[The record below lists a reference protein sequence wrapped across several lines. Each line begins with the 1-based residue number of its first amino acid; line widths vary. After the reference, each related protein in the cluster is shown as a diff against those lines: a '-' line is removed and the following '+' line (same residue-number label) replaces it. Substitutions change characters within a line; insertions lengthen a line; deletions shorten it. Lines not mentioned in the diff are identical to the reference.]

1 MNKAKQTIYYKYL
14 IIFLI
19 YIYLKIYY
27 LYYLYYRNKNMLN
40 LKIDIKTKCVFN
52 DLKLNEVIDENI
64 LNKLIASDLLQSTSW
79 SVGNITFENEREQLL
94 KLKKKIKKNKLEVK
108 YNKVKYGFG
117 RVYPFGGMSLC
128 SLRRE
133 IRQTLSYDKYV
144 DIDME
149 NCHPVILLQICENN
163 GIECRYLKQYVISR
177 KEILLEVQ
185 EKYNC
190 SRDVAKKLFLRLSY
204 LGSFDGW
211 CDDNKIDCNLQDK
224 LNFIQDFTNELKCI
238 SVEIIKN
245 NPEILKIVNNLE
257 KKNKN
262 ASVVSIYLQEKE
274 CLILEVV
281 YNYLDELKIINKDC
295 VLCFD
300 GIMILKDKYN
310 PDLLIK
316 LNEYVLT
323 HTGFKINFEKKEMN
337 THYLEELKL
346 VNCILD
352 DFETESIEFEKTH
365 CKIINKSIYI
375 KQTDINSD
383 VIIFSK
389 TRLREAYE
397 HLVCGEDKNGKVK
410 LFIDQWT
417 TGNKNIRK
425 YDDLNCFPYPLICPD
440 NIFNTWT
447 PFICEGYIDDYTP
460 NKEGLNF
467 FLNHIKILCGNEEN
481 VSDYFIK
488 WIGQMIQYPSVK
500 TICPTLISKEGAGK
514 GSLIKLMIAML
525 GEKKVFETTN
535 SSRDVWGEFNNK
547 MTNSFLVN
555 LNELSKKDT
564 IESQGKIKG
573 LITDKSLTINAKG
586 KDQFEI
592 NSYHRFIITTN
603 KEDPINTSQD
613 DRRNLIIRSS
623 DELIENKE
631 YFIKL
636 NLLLEDIIVVRTC
649 YDYFKN
655 IKNLN
660 NFCSLP
666 LPKTNYQENLKL
678 LNYSVPEQFIMDFCS
693 SNNGIIEVSSSELYE
708 LFLNF
713 VSSNNIEY
721 KITPLKFGVKI
732 SNLNI
737 SGIEKGIH
745 SRTGNSRS
753 MDVDKIKKHFN
764 IIDNPFNDDDEKNE
778 EAKYGIKI
786 EAIKQYNNC
795 ELDFG
800 I

>member
-1 MNKAKQTIYYKYL
+1 MTNFHSIKIEKNINC
-14 IIFLI
+14 IF
-19 YIYLKIYY
+19 
-27 LYYLYYRNKNMLN
+27 NN
-40 LKIDIKTKCVFN
+40 LELEETIDIS
-52 DLKLNEVIDENI
+52 I
-64 LNKLIASDLLQSTSW
+64 LNKLIASDGLLQTTSW
-79 SVGNITFENEREQLL
+79 KAGKINFLNEKEQLIS
-94 KLKKKIKKNKLEVK
+94 LKKNIKKNKLKVK
-108 YNKVKYGFG
+108 YNKVEYGLG
-117 RVYPFGGMSLC
+117 RVYPKAGLSLC
-128 SLRRE
+128 SLRKE
-133 IRQTLSYDKYV
+133 IRQTLSLNQYV

-149 NCHPVILLQICENN
+149 NCHPVLLLQICEFN
-163 GIECRYLKQYVISR
+163 GVECKYLKQYVNSR

-185 EKYNC
+185 QKYNC
-190 SRDVAKKLFLRLSY
+190 SRDIAKKLFLRLSY
-204 LGSFDGW
+204 LGGFEGW
-211 CDDNKIDCNLQDK
+211 CHENKIECTEK

-238 SVEIIKN
+238 GSEVLKA
-245 NPEILKIVNNLE
+245 NPELLKIVKKLE
-257 KKNKN
+257 KKNEK
-262 ASVVSIYLQEKE
+262 ASVMSIFLQEKE
-274 CLILEVV
+274 CLMLEIV
-281 YNYLDELKIINKDC
+281 YNYFKSEGIINNNC

-300 GIMILKDKYN
+300 GIMIKEHFYN
-310 PDLLIK
+310 PEILNK
-316 LNEYVLT
+316 LSDIVFT
-323 HTGFKINFEKKEMN
+323 QSKFRINFEKKEMN
-337 THYLEELKL
+337 THYLEELKT

-352 DFETESIEFEKTH
+352 DFESESIEFEKTH

-375 KQTDINSD
+375 KQTDLDSD
-383 VIIFSK
+383 VLIFSK

-397 HLVCGEDKNGKVK
+397 HLVCGEDKNGKAK

-425 YDDLNCFPYPLICPD
+425 YDDLNCFPYPLKCPD
-440 NIFNTWT
+440 NIYNTWT
-447 PFICEGYIDDYTP
+447 PFFCERFKDDYKP
-460 NKEGLNF
+460 NIEGLNF

-655 IKNLN
+655 IKNLDK
-660 NFCSLP
+660 FGSLP

-678 LNYSVPEQFIMDFCS
+678 LNYSIPEQFLMDFCN
-693 SNNGIIEVSSSELYE
+693 SNNGIIEVDNKELYD

-713 VSSNNIEY
+713 VESNNIEY
-721 KITPLKFGVKI
+721 NITPLKFGVKI

-737 SGIEKGIH
+737 SGIEKGRH
-745 SRTGNSRS
+745 SRSGNSRK

-764 IIDNPFNDDDEKNE
+764 IIDNPFNDSEDENE
-778 EAKYGIKI
+778 EAKPEGVKN
-786 EAIKQYNNC
+786 EASKLYNSC
-795 ELDFG
+795 ELDFDM
-800 I
+800 

>member
-1 MNKAKQTIYYKYL
+1 MDY
-14 IIFLI
+14 
-19 YIYLKIYY
+19 
-27 LYYLYYRNKNMLN
+27 LN
-40 LKIDIKTKCVFN
+40 LKIEMKSKCVFN
-52 DLKLNEVIDENI
+52 ELKLVEIIDESI
-64 LNKLIASDLLQSTSW
+64 LNKLIASDLLQTTSW
-79 SVGNITFENEREQLL
+79 SIGNITFENEKEQLL
-94 KLKKKIKKNKLEVK
+94 KIKRRSKKNKLEVK
-108 YNKVKYGFG
+108 YNKLKYNFG
-117 RVYPFGGMSLC
+117 RVYPFGGLSLC

-133 IRQTLSYDKYV
+133 IRQTLSYDQYV

-149 NCHPVILLQICENN
+149 NCHPVILLQICEAN

-185 EKYNC
+185 QKYNC

-204 LGSFDGW
+204 LGGFDGW
-211 CDDNKIDCNLQDK
+211 CDDNKIECRDK
-224 LNFIQDFTNELKCI
+224 LKFIQDFTNELKCI
-238 SVEIIKN
+238 GSEVLKA
-245 NPEILKIVNNLE
+245 NPEVLKIVKKLE
-257 KKNKN
+257 KKNEK
-262 ASVVSIYLQEKE
+262 ASVMSIFLQEKE

-281 YNYLDELKIINKDC
+281 YHYLDELKIIDKDC

-300 GIMILKDKYN
+300 GIMIKKNKYTI
-310 PDLLIK
+310 DLLSK
-316 LNEYVLT
+316 LNEYVLSQT
-323 HTGFKINFEKKEMN
+323 KFKINFEKKEMTN
-337 THYLEELKL
+337 HYLEELKL
-346 VNCILD
+346 VNYILD
-352 DFETESIEFEKTH
+352 DFETEAIEFEKTH

-425 YDDLNCFPYPLICPD
+425 YDDLNCYPYPLVCPD

-447 PFICEGYIDDYTP
+447 PFICESYTDNYTP
-460 NKEGLNF
+460 NIEGLNF
-467 FLNHIKILCGNEEN
+467 FLNHIKILCGNEEE

-514 GSLIKLMIAML
+514 GSLIKLMSAML

-623 DELIENKE
+623 DELIGNKQ

-636 NLLLEDIIVVRTC
+636 NSLLEDIEVIRTC

-655 IKNLN
+655 IKKLNLFN
-660 NFCSLP
+660 SLP

-678 LNYSVPEQFIMDFCS
+678 LNYSVPEQFLMDFCS
-693 SNNGIIEVSSSELYE
+693 KSGGIVEVSSMELYN

-713 VSSNNIEY
+713 VESNNIEY

-737 SGIEKGIH
+737 SGIESKRKTNGM
-745 SRTGNSRS
+745 SRKL
-753 MDVDKIKKHFN
+753 DIDKIKKHFN
-764 IIDNPFNDDDEKNE
+764 INDNPFNDDDEKNE
-778 EAKYGIKI
+778 EAKNEYKI
-786 EAIKQYNNC
+786 EAIKQYNTC
-795 ELDFG
+795 LLDFND
-800 I
+800 

>member
-1 MNKAKQTIYYKYL
+1 MD
-14 IIFLI
+14 FLNI
-19 YIYLKIYY
+19 KIEK
-27 LYYLYYRNKNMLN
+27 KN
-40 LKIDIKTKCVFN
+40 KCVFDN
-52 DLKLNEVIDENI
+52 LLLTEIIDLNI
-64 LNKLIASDLLQSTSW
+64 LNKLIASDGILQTTSW
-79 SVGNITFENEREQLL
+79 KVGNLTFENEKEQLL
-94 KLKKKIKKNKLEVK
+94 KLKKKIKANKLEVK
-108 YNKVKYGFG
+108 YNKLKYGFG
-117 RVYPFGGMSLC
+117 RVYPFGGLSLC

-133 IRQTLSYDKYV
+133 IRQTLSIDQYI
-144 DIDME
+144 DIDIV
-149 NCHPVILLQICENN
+149 NCHPVLLLQICVANN
-163 GIECRYLKQYVISR
+163 IECKYLKKYVKDR

-185 EKYNC
+185 KKYNC
-190 SRDVAKKLFLRLSY
+190 SRDIAKKLFIRLLY
-204 LGSFDGW
+204 LGWFDGW
-211 CDDNKIDCNLQDK
+211 CDDNKIECRDK
-224 LNFIQDFTNELKCI
+224 LDFIQDFTNELKCI
-238 SVEIIKN
+238 SIDIIKN
-245 NPEILKIVNNLE
+245 NPEILKIVNGLE
-257 KKNKN
+257 KKNIK
-262 ASVVSIYLQEKE
+262 ASVMSIYLQEKE

-281 YNYLDELKIINKDC
+281 YNYLDELNLINKNC

-300 GIMILKDKYN
+300 GIMIKCDKYN
-310 PDLLIK
+310 SDILNK
-316 LNEYVLT
+316 LSDIVLT
-323 HTGFKINFEKKEMN
+323 QTGFKINFEKKEMN
-337 THYLEELKL
+337 EHYLEELKL
-346 VNCILD
+346 INNVLD
-352 DFETESIEFEKTH
+352 DFESESIEFEKTH

-375 KQTDINSD
+375 KQVDIDSD

-389 TRLREAYE
+389 TKLREAYE
-397 HLVCGEDKNGKVK
+397 HLVCGEDKNGKPK

-425 YDDLNCFPYPLICPD
+425 YDDLNCFPFPLICPN
-440 NIFNTWT
+440 NIYNSWT
-447 PFICEGYIDDYTP
+447 PFYCERFTDDYIS
-460 NKEGLNF
+460 NIEGLNF

-586 KDQFEI
+586 RDQFEI

-623 DELIENKE
+623 DELIGNKE

-636 NLLLEDIIVVRTC
+636 NSLLDNSEVVRTC

-655 IKNLN
+655 IKNLDKFN
-660 NFCSLP
+660 SLP
-666 LPKTNYQENLKL
+666 IPKTNYQDNLKL
-678 LNYSVPEQFIMDFCS
+678 LNYSVPEQFFIDFCS
-693 SNNGIIEVSSSELYE
+693 SNDGVIELDNKELYH

-713 VSSNNIEY
+713 VESNNIEY

-737 SGIEKGIH
+737 SGISSKRKTSGM
-745 SRTGNSRS
+745 SRIIDIN
-753 MDVDKIKKHFN
+753 KIKNHFN
-764 IIDNPFNDDDEKNE
+764 ICDNPFNDDEEKNE
-778 EAKYGIKI
+778 VAKYEAKY
-786 EAIKQYNNC
+786 EAIKQYNTC
-795 ELDFG
+795 LLDFNE
-800 I
+800 